1 MLVLYCEEK
10 GFKCTSKKC
19 AGLIFSRSWCLFKR
33 DIGGILSLKRCLV
46 EEVFWSQVLF
56 FFSCPARSWYVYLLD
71 TRFLSFRVLAFVFL
85 FSRRACFC
93 WHVYL
98 PQWGCQMDLSLSPV
112 QCLSLSFSFLFFFHC
127 FFFLWCVGWYSVSS
141 CLNVLEG
148 ESCEKYPDSPL
159 LVKRELLCHGQGL
172 ARSLLPSA
180 VVRRN
185 STAINCRSLLMFT
198 SVLSGTLVTGSCSE
212 EHLRSKDSLLIGIP
226 GPGNAS
232 WLVKG

>member
-1 MLVLYCEEK
+1 MFVQAWHWWYFKSEKVSGGGGVLK
-10 GFKCTSKKC
+10 PGSF
-19 AGLIFSRSWCLFKR
+19 
-33 DIGGILSLKRCLV
+33 
-46 EEVFWSQVLF
+46 
-56 FFSCPARSWYVYLLD
+56 LL
-71 TRFLSFRVLAFVFL
+71 FLSGSLLVRVLAWHTVSFFSGSCFVFL

-212 EHLRSKDSLLIGIP
+212 EHLRSKDSFTYWHP
-226 GPGNAS
+226 WS
-232 WLVKG
+232 R